1 MTFLSKATAAFAAL
15 SMVAAPVAASA
26 AAPQFDDLRA
36 NTEMTDAAAFN
47 GAGEALTAEEI
58 ILLLAALAALIAAL
72 VTAADGTNDN
82 PTSPN

>member
-36 NTEMTDAAAFN
+36 NTEMTDAAAF
-47 GAGEALTAEEI
+47 GPEAALTAEEI
-58 ILLLAALAALIAAL
+58 ILLLAALAAIIAAL
-72 VTAADGTNDN
+72 TIAADGTNDN